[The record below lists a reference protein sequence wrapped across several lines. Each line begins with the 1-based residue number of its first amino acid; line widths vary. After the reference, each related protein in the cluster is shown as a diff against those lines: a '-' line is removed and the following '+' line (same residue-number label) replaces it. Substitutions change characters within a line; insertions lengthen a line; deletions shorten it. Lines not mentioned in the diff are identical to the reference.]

1 MSGLKKDKKMKKLLS
16 GILSMTMC
24 IGLLSVGAFPLGEV
38 KAASN
43 IAVDCDEV
51 IREVMHCA
59 SGSLYGVTETI
70 PADISTLVQPL
81 KPHVFTNPA
90 RAGAGYQ
97 QPAGAAIPTAE
108 RLSGTSGQVMIRLA
122 DICPNWPYSFPGM
135 QSWLAQ
141 VEGVIEDKLA
151 SNADNFYGYEIWN
164 EPVYTWNNSNGSF
177 NDLWFQTYQLIR
189 QKDPSEKI
197 IGPSEGYYDH
207 NRMYDFL
214 NFCKQNN
221 CLPDI
226 ICWHELSSNGT
237 GSYIGDFANT
247 IADYRQIEKDLGI
260 SALPISLNE
269 YCDIDHAKEG
279 CPGSSACYIAKFER
293 YEIDSACISWWWT
306 AAPGRLG
313 SLLATDYQKGAGW
326 WFYKWYADMSG
337 NMVSVIPPNEASS
350 MVDGFACIDS
360 EKQYISC
367 LLGGDNDG
375 SINVTFTDLPSW
387 IGNTATVKVEAVD
400 WVSKDTVS
408 TGPYTVSAANYTV
421 SGNAI
426 SVNLT
431 GCNNTSGYRI
441 YVVPGVSSAQTR
453 YEAEDAAITNANL
466 FNSANASGGKYVG
479 QIDFND
485 STAPVYSFVDF
496 TVNVPTSG
504 TYDLVIRYANGSGAV
519 ATQGLAYNGGPWET
533 VTYPQTAGWA
543 QFDSI
548 SVEVNLNAGINVIRL
563 AKGSP
568 YFTGGENYAELDYIE
583 IQ

>member
-1 MSGLKKDKKMKKLLS
+1 MGK
-16 GILSMTMC
+16 
-24 IGLLSVGAFPLGEV
+24 VN
-38 KAASN
+38 AASN
-43 IAVDCDEV
+43 MTVNCNDI
-51 IREVMHCA
+51 IREVTHCA

-70 PADISTLVQPL
+70 PNNISTLVQPL
-81 KPHVFTNPA
+81 NPHVFTNPA

-97 QPAGAAIPTAE
+97 QPSGAAIPTAE

-141 VEGVIEDKLA
+141 VEAVIEDKLA
-151 SNADNFYGYEIWN
+151 SSADNFYGYEIWN
-164 EPVYTWNNSNGSF
+164 EPVYTWNSSNGSF
-177 NDLWFQTYQLIR
+177 NNLWLQTYQLIR

-207 NRMYDFL
+207 DRMYDFL

-226 ICWHELSSNGT
+226 ICWHELSSNGS
-237 GSYIGDFANT
+237 GSYVGDFANT
-247 IADYRQIEKDLGI
+247 IADYRQIENELGI

-337 NMVSVIPPNEASS
+337 NMVSVTPPNEASS

-387 IGNTATVKVEAVD
+387 IGSVATVKVEAVD

-441 YVVPGVSSAQTR
+441 YIVPGVSSSQTR

-466 FNSANASGGKYVG
+466 FDSTNASGGKYVG

-485 STAPVYSFVDF
+485 STTPVYSYVDF
-496 TVNVPTSG
+496 MVNVPANG

-519 ATQGLAYNGGPWET
+519 ATQGLAYNGGAWGT
-533 VTYPQTAGWA
+533 VTYPETDGWA

-568 YFTGGENYAELDYIE
+568 YFAGGENYAELDYIE